1 MLKNLPTRA
10 ALHFAT
16 IFLNCT
22 IGALAAETFTGSV
35 VSVIEDRQA
44 LVVQAEGRETPM
56 TVDVGP
62 GDYAIARPGWKIRG
76 ELVPYAGRRLLQTI
90 MPNDPRDKALIQR
103 LDRQLQQ
110 NTLNRGS
117 AAFRG
122 MGERIPR
129 FALWKQDGALFH
141 SDSLRGNYAV
151 INFIFTRCKSANMC
165 PAATKR
171 MTQLQKMAKE
181 QGIADL
187 RQISITLDP
196 EFDTPGVFT
205 AYAAGR
211 EIDPEKFFFLSG
223 PARVVENL
231 KIQLGV
237 LAEPDE
243 EEIIRHTLATA
254 LIDPSGEIIY
264 RIPGSQWDPAVFLQ
278 QIEKHRNA
286 QTASAQ

>member
-1 MLKNLPTRA
+1 MSNFLPTGA
-10 ALHFAT
+10 TLQFAT
-16 IFLNCT
+16 IFLTST
-22 IGALAAETFTGSV
+22 IGALTAETFTGSV
-35 VSVIEDRQA
+35 VSVTEDRQA
-44 LVVQAEGRETPM
+44 LVVEAEDRETPV

-90 MPNDPRDKALIQR
+90 MPNDPQEKALIQR

-117 AAFRG
+117 GAFRS

-151 INFIFTRCKSANMC
+151 INFIFTRCKSPTMC
-165 PAATKR
+165 PAATQR
-171 MTQLQKMAKE
+171 MAQLQDMAKE
-181 QGIADL
+181 QGITDL
-187 RQISITLDP
+187 RQVSITLDP
-196 EFDTPGVFT
+196 EFDTPGVFFS
-205 AYAAGR
+205 YAEGYG
-211 EIDPEKFFFLSG
+211 IDHETFFFLSG

-231 KIQLGV
+231 KTQLGV

-264 RIPGSQWDPAVFLQ
+264 RIPGSQWDPAIFLQ